1 MQTHR
6 LPSLA
11 VIVSDMQ
18 LASLMAIVRA
28 SAAPFAAPTAATDAA
43 PSPAPAAATPVSATA
58 TTDDE
63 EADDLLDGAAADT
76 EAADAELAVAL
87 VPEPE
92 SDEGAGEDETP
103 EAGPAA
109 PQAPVQRVL
118 LTMQVDV
125 ASATVT
131 IARERYGPA
140 LVVRR
145 TWWRLC

>member
-1 MQTHR
+1 MHR

-28 SAAPFAAPTAATDAA
+28 SAAPFAASTSATEAA
-43 PSPAPAAATPVSATA
+43 PSLAPAAGTSVTATA
-58 TTDDE
+58 TAADD
-63 EADDLLDGAAADT
+63 ADDLLDGAAVDT

-87 VPEPE
+87 VPEPD
-92 SDEGAGEDETP
+92 SDEGAAEDETP
-103 EAGPAA
+103 ASGSAGPL
-109 PQAPVQRVL
+109 APVQRVL

-131 IARERYGPA
+131 IARERYGGCSGGAP
-140 LVVRR
+140 LLIDGPRG
-145 TWWRLC
+145 